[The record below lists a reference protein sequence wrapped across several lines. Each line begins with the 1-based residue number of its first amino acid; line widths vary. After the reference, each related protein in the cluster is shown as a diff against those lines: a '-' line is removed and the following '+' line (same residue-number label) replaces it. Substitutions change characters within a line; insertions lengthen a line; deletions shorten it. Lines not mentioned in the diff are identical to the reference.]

1 MPVRE
6 DEPCRRQRTD
16 DRGQTEPSVG
26 PPLFVLCQKDQC
38 VRRRTERQI
47 FSVLWRPSSVLRTG
61 LRPVPVLGR
70 PGGPG
75 KGHKPDPIPNS
86 AVKPLSAHGTKP
98 QGLGE
103 SVAARPAKHRTHP
116 SHEKPFSSPAAQKGG
131 RTRSQAAARQIVEP
145 S

>member
-1 MPVRE
+1 MTEDRRNRPSDLRSSSSVRKTSVSE
-6 DEPCRRQRTD
+6 DAQNGR
-16 DRGQTEPSVG
+16 SS
-26 PPLFVLCQKDQC
+26 LSSVLC
-38 VRRRTERQI
+38 
-47 FSVLWRPSSVLRTG
+47 RPSSVLRTG

-116 SHEKPFSSPAAQKGG
+116 SHERTLLLTSTQEAIADGRQDRSAAQNVCPSISRGG
-131 RTRSQAAARQIVEP
+131 AV
-145 S
+145 